1 MLRQDVDANSFIGAK
16 HNFFGANIF
25 STEKSKL
32 MFFRRILSV
41 GVRVPLGRHDRADAE
56 RHLREVVVLDER
68 DGGGLGGGRFGG
80 HGGSVDTAGSGAVFG
95 EEGFFLSFLWDFGG
109 AAAASAAAAAFATA
123 SASAMAGGNSR
134 RTREE
139 RIARAHGLAFDE
151 AVERGARVGLAH
163 THLREELGALLGHH
177 ARED

>member
-1 MLRQDVDANSFIGAK
+1 
-16 HNFFGANIF
+16 
-25 STEKSKL
+25 

-41 GVRVPLGRHDRADAE
+41 GVRVPLGGHDRADAE

-80 HGGSVDTAGSGAVFG
+80 HGGLRGGLRGGGLLLVFLVGLRRGRGGLRGGGGVRDG
-95 EEGFFLSFLWDFGG
+95 ERFGD
-109 AAAASAAAAAFATA
+109 
-123 SASAMAGGNSR
+123 GGR
-134 RTREE
+134 QLEEPREE

>member
-1 MLRQDVDANSFIGAK
+1 
-16 HNFFGANIF
+16 
-25 STEKSKL
+25 

-41 GVRVPLGRHDRADAE
+41 GVRVPLGGHDRADAE

-68 DGGGLGGGRFGG
+68 DGGGLGGGRFREGGLLLVFLVGLRRGSGG
-80 HGGSVDTAGSGAVFG
+80 HRDGGGVRDGERFG
-95 EEGFFLSFLWDFGG
+95 DGGRQLEEP
-109 AAAASAAAAAFATA
+109 
-123 SASAMAGGNSR
+123 
-134 RTREE
+134 REE

-177 ARED
+177 TRED

>member
-1 MLRQDVDANSFIGAK
+1 MSAFGCRSADTIAPTRSATFAK
-16 HNFFGANIF
+16 SSYSMSRMA
-25 STEKSKL
+25 
-32 MFFRRILSV
+32 
-41 GVRVPLGRHDRADAE
+41 GVSAAV
-56 RHLREVVVLDER
+56 
-68 DGGGLGGGRFGG
+68 
-80 HGGSVDTAGSGAVFG
+80 GSVDTAGSGAGFG
-95 EEGFFLSFLWDFGG
+95 EEGFFLSFLSDFGG
-109 AAAASAAAAAFATA
+109 AAAASAVAAVFATA

-134 RTREE
+134 SRGKK